1 MSTMSS
7 YSPQIYPPAL
17 PQSQPAHSH
26 SQSHS
31 QSPEHDEQDGDA
43 TPPKS
48 ADAQKLET
56 KPQATFLT
64 KLYALLERPEYQS
77 MIRWDAAGEQI
88 IVERPEQ
95 LALHVLP
102 SIYRQSRFAS
112 FSRQL
117 NIYGFMRKVNLRNVD
132 PAIDDPDAST
142 WSHPTLNRNSPPEVV
157 ANFKRRVP
165 PRLPKPRKR
174 DQLDMSRVG
183 PGNLAPGMTVPSSTH
198 PMALSMAQGKPRT
211 RGFSAPSLPFGF
223 AGTAHLQPAGQPQ
236 PYYNVAPPQKWGGG
250 APYGGTS
257 LPPLTVPGEH
267 TYGSSYGR
275 HIDDPHAP
283 PYGHSSQYPPH
294 HSGQQLPVL
303 RDPAFQY
310 PGYGTGAPGSGA
322 DTSSWSF
329 LPPASSLTSG
339 HSGSLSSLLNPSA
352 NSGSYARPPSS
363 GGFGHGSPDSR
374 PNTGYSV
381 ASSVSSIGG
390 GYDAGEQNPFALR
403 PTTVGGR
410 DDSGR
415 PLGPSYGRHMDD
427 PHASSY
433 GHSSQYP
440 PHPHHSGQ
448 QLPVLRDPTFQ
459 YPGYGT
465 GAPGSGADTSSW
477 SFLPPASSLTSGHS
491 GSLSSL
497 LNPSANSGSYARPPS
512 SGGFGHGSP
521 DSRPNTGY
529 SVASSVSSIGGG
541 GYDGGEQNPFALRP
555 TTVGGRDDSGRPLTP
570 TSAGGVRPGSSK
582 GNGAS
587 SLSIRNGR
595 PRRHSQVSPY
605 PSPYSPYESEAGSRP
620 GTAPDDHLGPQRSRS
635 MAEPYGSFQ
644 GGPAPAEFAYSASGA
659 GVDNGEWM
667 GQRTVRPSTSTSTM
681 SGHSPAS
688 NSALNTPPGMDD
700 NGIATTPPASAHG
713 PSGPFGASEDISR
726 CE

>member
-1 MSTMSS
+1 MTSS
-7 YSPQIYPPAL
+7 YSPTQQQIYPPSL
-17 PQSQPAHSH
+17 PQVQPANSA
-26 SQSHS
+26 
-31 QSPEHDEQDGDA
+31 SPDDHDDGDA

-48 ADAQKLET
+48 DPQKLET

-64 KLYALLERPEYQS
+64 KLYALLERPEYHS

-183 PGNLAPGMTVPSSTH
+183 PGSLAPGLTVPSSH
-198 PMALSMAQGKPRT
+198 MGLSMQGKPRP
-211 RGFSAPSLPFGF
+211 RGFSTPSLPFGF
-223 AGTAHLQPAGQPQ
+223 AGTAHIQPASQPQ
-236 PYYNVAPPQKWGGG
+236 PYYHNVAPPQKWGG
-250 APYGGTS
+250 ATYGNS

-267 TYGSSYGR
+267 GYSSAYR
-275 HIDDPHAP
+275 HLDDPHT
-283 PYGHSSQYPPH
+283 PYGHSSQYPPP
-294 HSGQQLPVL
+294 HSSSQQLPVL
-303 RDPAFQY
+303 RDSTAFQY

-329 LPPASSLTSG
+329 LPPASSLASG

-352 NSGSYARPPSS
+352 NSSYGRPPSS
-363 GGFGHGSPDSR
+363 GGFGHGHGSPDSR

-390 GYDAGEQNPFALR
+390 GYEGGDQNPFALR
-403 PTTVGGR
+403 PT
-410 DDSGR
+410 
-415 PLGPSYGRHMDD
+415 
-427 PHASSY
+427 A
-433 GHSSQYP
+433 
-440 PHPHHSGQ
+440 
-448 QLPVLRDPTFQ
+448 
-459 YPGYGT
+459 
-465 GAPGSGADTSSW
+465 
-477 SFLPPASSLTSGHS
+477 
-491 GSLSSL
+491 
-497 LNPSANSGSYARPPS
+497 
-512 SGGFGHGSP
+512 
-521 DSRPNTGY
+521 
-529 SVASSVSSIGGG
+529 
-541 GYDGGEQNPFALRP
+541 
-555 TTVGGRDDSGRPLTP
+555 GGRDDSGRPLTP
-570 TSAGGVRPGSSK
+570 TSASGVRPGSSK
-582 GNGAS
+582 GGAS
-587 SLSIRNGR
+587 SLSIRNAR

-605 PSPYSPYESEAGSRP
+605 PSPYSPYDSEAGSRP
-620 GTAPDDHLGPQRSRS
+620 GTAPDDHMGPQRSRS
-635 MAEPYGSFQ
+635 MAEPYGFQ

-667 GQRTVRPSTSTSTM
+667 GQRAVRPSTSTSTM

-688 NSALNTPPGMDD
+688 NSALNTPPGIDD
-700 NGIATTPPASAHG
+700 GGIATTPPASGHG
-713 PSGPFGASEDISR
+713 PSAPFGASEDMSR
-726 CE
+726 

>member
-1 MSTMSS
+1 MADVDYTRNMSN
-7 YSPQIYPPAL
+7 YSPTQPQIYPPAL
-17 PQSQPAHSH
+17 PASASQQAA
-26 SQSHS
+26 HS
-31 QSPEHDEQDGDA
+31 QSPEEHDGDGDV

-183 PGNLAPGMTVPSSTH
+183 PGSLAPGLTVPSSTH
-198 PMALSMAQGKPRT
+198 PMSLGMAQGKPRT

-250 APYGGTS
+250 ASYGTS

-267 TYGSSYGR
+267 NYGSSYGR

-283 PYGHSSQYPPH
+283 HYGHSSQYPPH
-294 HSGQQLPVL
+294 HSSQQLPVL
-303 RDPAFQY
+303 RDPTYQY

-329 LPPASSLTSG
+329 LPPASSLTS
-339 HSGSLSSLLNPSA
+339 S
-352 NSGSYARPPSS
+352 
-363 GGFGHGSPDSR
+363 
-374 PNTGYSV
+374 
-381 ASSVSSIGG
+381 
-390 GYDAGEQNPFALR
+390 
-403 PTTVGGR
+403 
-410 DDSGR
+410 
-415 PLGPSYGRHMDD
+415 
-427 PHASSY
+427 
-433 GHSSQYP
+433 
-440 PHPHHSGQ
+440 
-448 QLPVLRDPTFQ
+448 
-459 YPGYGT
+459 
-465 GAPGSGADTSSW
+465 
-477 SFLPPASSLTSGHS
+477 HS

-582 GNGAS
+582 GNAPGAS

-644 GGPAPAEFAYSASGA
+644 SGPAPAEFAYSASG
-659 GVDNGEWM
+659 VDNGEWM
-667 GQRTVRPSTSTSTM
+667 GQRVVRPGTSTSTM

-688 NSALNTPPGMDD
+688 NSALNTPPGIDD
-700 NGIATTPPASAHG
+700 NGIATTPPASGHG
-713 PSGPFGASEDISR
+713 PSGPFGASEDMSR

>member
-1 MSTMSS
+1 MLTMSTMS
-7 YSPQIYPPAL
+7 YSPTQIYPPAL
-17 PQSQPAHSH
+17 PQSQPAN
-26 SQSHS
+26 SQAHS
-31 QSPEHDEQDGDA
+31 QSPEHDEHDGDS

-183 PGNLAPGMTVPSSTH
+183 PGNLAPGMTVPSSH
-198 PMALSMAQGKPRT
+198 PMSLGMAQ
-211 RGFSAPSLPFGF
+211 
-223 AGTAHLQPAGQPQ
+223 GTAHLQPAGQPQ

-250 APYGGTS
+250 GSYGTS

-267 TYGSSYGR
+267 NYGPSYGR
-275 HIDDPHAP
+275 HMDDPHAHS
-283 PYGHSSQYPPH
+283 YGHSSQYPPH
-294 HSGQQLPVL
+294 HSSQQLPVL

-329 LPPASSLTSG
+329 LPPASSL
-339 HSGSLSSLLNPSA
+339 A
-352 NSGSYARPPSS
+352 
-363 GGFGHGSPDSR
+363 
-374 PNTGYSV
+374 
-381 ASSVSSIGG
+381 
-390 GYDAGEQNPFALR
+390 
-403 PTTVGGR
+403 
-410 DDSGR
+410 
-415 PLGPSYGRHMDD
+415 
-427 PHASSY
+427 
-433 GHSSQYP
+433 
-440 PHPHHSGQ
+440 
-448 QLPVLRDPTFQ
+448 
-459 YPGYGT
+459 
-465 GAPGSGADTSSW
+465 
-477 SFLPPASSLTSGHS
+477 SGHS

-555 TTVGGRDDSGRPLTP
+555 TTVGGRDDAGRPLTP

-582 GNGAS
+582 GNGAN

-605 PSPYSPYESEAGSRP
+605 PSPYSPYQSEAGSRP

-688 NSALNTPPGMDD
+688 NSALNTPPGLDD

-726 CE
+726 SDLQF

>member
-1 MSTMSS
+1 MECSAVTRNGGGPKRRIHGWTLARGTGAGPPPTPPGHRASRVPLSASAPEYMEGSRLFWRSFFSPCQPLPPARHVRRMADVFPYPSTMTS
-7 YSPQIYPPAL
+7 YSPSQQQIYPPSL
-17 PQSQPAHSH
+17 PPVQPAHSA
-26 SQSHS
+26 
-31 QSPEHDEQDGDA
+31 SPDDHDDGDA

-48 ADAQKLET
+48 DPQKLET

-64 KLYALLERPEYQS
+64 KLYALLERPEYHS

-183 PGNLAPGMTVPSSTH
+183 PGSLAPGLTVPSSH
-198 PMALSMAQGKPRT
+198 MGLGMQGKPRP
-211 RGFSAPSLPFGF
+211 RGFSTPSLPFGF
-223 AGTAHLQPAGQPQ
+223 AGTAHIQPASQPQ
-236 PYYNVAPPQKWGGG
+236 SYYHNVAPPQKWGGG
-250 APYGGTS
+250 TYANS

-267 TYGSSYGR
+267 GYSSYR
-275 HIDDPHAP
+275 HLDDPHAP
-283 PYGHSSQYPPH
+283 YGHSNQYPPP
-294 HSGQQLPVL
+294 HSAQQLPVL
-303 RDPAFQY
+303 RDSTAFQY

-322 DTSSWSF
+322 DTWSF
-329 LPPASSLTSG
+329 LPPASSLASG

-390 GYDAGEQNPFALR
+390 GYEGDQNPFALR
-403 PTTVGGR
+403 PT
-410 DDSGR
+410 
-415 PLGPSYGRHMDD
+415 
-427 PHASSY
+427 A
-433 GHSSQYP
+433 
-440 PHPHHSGQ
+440 
-448 QLPVLRDPTFQ
+448 
-459 YPGYGT
+459 
-465 GAPGSGADTSSW
+465 GA
-477 SFLPPASSLTSGHS
+477 
-491 GSLSSL
+491 
-497 LNPSANSGSYARPPS
+497 
-512 SGGFGHGSP
+512 
-521 DSRPNTGY
+521 
-529 SVASSVSSIGGG
+529 
-541 GYDGGEQNPFALRP
+541 
-555 TTVGGRDDSGRPLTP
+555 RDDSGRPLTP
-570 TSAGGVRPGSSK
+570 TSASGVRPGSSK
-582 GNGAS
+582 GAS

-605 PSPYSPYESEAGSRP
+605 PSPYSPYDSEAGSRP
-620 GTAPDDHLGPQRSRS
+620 GTAPDADHMGPQRSRS
-635 MAEPYGSFQ
+635 MAEPYGSFH
-644 GGPAPAEFAYSASGA
+644 GAPAPAEFAYSASGA

-667 GQRTVRPSTSTSTM
+667 GQRVVRPGTSTSTM

-688 NSALNTPPGMDD
+688 NSALNTPPGIDD
-700 NGIATTPPASAHG
+700 GGIATTPPASGHG
-713 PSGPFGASEDISR
+713 PSAPFGASEDMSR

>member
-1 MSTMSS
+1 MLF
-7 YSPQIYPPAL
+7 AVCFR
-17 PQSQPAHSH
+17 
-26 SQSHS
+26 
-31 QSPEHDEQDGDA
+31 
-43 TPPKS
+43 
-48 ADAQKLET
+48 KLSNLRI
-56 KPQATFLT
+56 Q
-64 KLYALLERPEYQS
+64 
-77 MIRWDAAGEQI
+77 
-88 IVERPEQ
+88 
-95 LALHVLP
+95 
-102 SIYRQSRFAS
+102 
-112 FSRQL
+112 
-117 NIYGFMRKVNLRNVD
+117 IYGFMRKVNLRNVD

-142 WSHPTLNRNSPPEVV
+142 WCMCTYIGLSYHGTNIHLFTAHPTLNRNSPAEVV

-174 DQLDMSRVG
+174 DQLDISRVG
-183 PGNLAPGMTVPSSTH
+183 PGNLAPGLTVPSSTH
-198 PMALSMAQGKPRT
+198 PMSIGMAQGKPRT

-236 PYYNVAPPQKWGGG
+236 PYYNVAPPQKWGGS
-250 APYGGTS
+250 YGTS

-267 TYGSSYGR
+267 GYGPSYGR
-275 HIDDPHAP
+275 HMDDPHAP

-294 HSGQQLPVL
+294 HPSQQLPVL
-303 RDPAFQY
+303 RDPSFQY

-329 LPPASSLTSG
+329 LPPASSLTS
-339 HSGSLSSLLNPSA
+339 S
-352 NSGSYARPPSS
+352 
-363 GGFGHGSPDSR
+363 
-374 PNTGYSV
+374 
-381 ASSVSSIGG
+381 
-390 GYDAGEQNPFALR
+390 
-403 PTTVGGR
+403 
-410 DDSGR
+410 
-415 PLGPSYGRHMDD
+415 
-427 PHASSY
+427 
-433 GHSSQYP
+433 
-440 PHPHHSGQ
+440 
-448 QLPVLRDPTFQ
+448 
-459 YPGYGT
+459 
-465 GAPGSGADTSSW
+465 
-477 SFLPPASSLTSGHS
+477 HS

-582 GNGAS
+582 GNAPGAS

-605 PSPYSPYESEAGSRP
+605 PSPYSPYDSEAGSRP

-635 MAEPYGSFQ
+635 MAEPYGSFHN
-644 GGPAPAEFAYSASGA
+644 GPAPAEFAYSASGA

-667 GQRTVRPSTSTSTM
+667 GQRGVRPSTSTSTM

-700 NGIATTPPASAHG
+700 NGIATTPPASGHG
-713 PSGPFGASEDISR
+713 PTGPFGASEDMSR

>member
-1 MSTMSS
+1 MLDILPRTMSS
-7 YSPQIYPPAL
+7 YSPTQQSQIYPPAL
-17 PQSQPAHSH
+17 PQQSQQPP
-26 SQSHS
+26 HS
-31 QSPEHDEQDGDA
+31 QSPEEHDDGDA

-48 ADAQKLET
+48 ADSQKLET

-64 KLYALLERPEYQS
+64 KLYAYAPERPEYQS

-117 NIYGFMRKVNLRNVD
+117 NSTYAMLIQPLTIPMRAPGLTRH
-132 PAIDDPDAST
+132 ST
-142 WSHPTLNRNSPPEVV
+142 ETPPEVV

-174 DQLDMSRVG
+174 DQIDISRVG
-183 PGNLAPGMTVPSSTH
+183 PGSLAPGLTVPSSTH
-198 PMALSMAQGKPRT
+198 PMSLGMVQGKPRT

-236 PYYNVAPPQKWGGG
+236 PYYNVAPPQKWGGS
-250 APYGGTS
+250 YGTS
-257 LPPLTVPGEH
+257 LPPLTVPASTATVPVTAVTWMIH
-267 TYGSSYGR
+267 TLPTMAIPANTHHTIPASS
-275 HIDDPHAP
+275 
-283 PYGHSSQYPPH
+283 
-294 HSGQQLPVL
+294 
-303 RDPAFQY
+303 
-310 PGYGTGAPGSGA
+310 APGSGA

-329 LPPASSLTSG
+329 LPPASSLTSS

-363 GGFGHGSPDSR
+363 GGF
-374 PNTGYSV
+374 
-381 ASSVSSIGG
+381 A
-390 GYDAGEQNPFALR
+390 
-403 PTTVGGR
+403 
-410 DDSGR
+410 
-415 PLGPSYGRHMDD
+415 
-427 PHASSY
+427 
-433 GHSSQYP
+433 
-440 PHPHHSGQ
+440 
-448 QLPVLRDPTFQ
+448 
-459 YPGYGT
+459 
-465 GAPGSGADTSSW
+465 
-477 SFLPPASSLTSGHS
+477 
-491 GSLSSL
+491 
-497 LNPSANSGSYARPPS
+497 
-512 SGGFGHGSP
+512 HGSP

-555 TTVGGRDDSGRPLTP
+555 TTVGGRDESGRPLTP

-582 GNGAS
+582 GNPPGAS

-605 PSPYSPYESEAGSRP
+605 PSPYSPYDSEAGSRP

-635 MAEPYGSFQ
+635 MAEPYGSFHN
-644 GGPAPAEFAYSASGA
+644 GPAPAEFAYSASGA

-667 GQRTVRPSTSTSTM
+667 GQRGVRPSTSTSTM

-688 NSALNTPPGMDD
+688 NSALNTPPGIDD
-700 NGIATTPPASAHG
+700 NGIATTPPASGHG
-713 PSGPFGASEDISR
+713 PTGPFGASEDMSR

>member
-1 MSTMSS
+1 MSS
-7 YSPQIYPPAL
+7 YSPTQSQIYPPSI
-17 PQSQPAHSH
+17 PSVQQSQQSHQSQQPA
-26 SQSHS
+26 HS
-31 QSPEHDEQDGDA
+31 QSPEEHDGDGDA

-77 MIRWDAAGEQI
+77 MIRWDTAGEQI

-183 PGNLAPGMTVPSSTH
+183 PGSLAPGLTVPSSTH
-198 PMALSMAQGKPRT
+198 PMSLGMAQ
-211 RGFSAPSLPFGF
+211 
-223 AGTAHLQPAGQPQ
+223 GTAHLQPAGQPQ
-236 PYYNVAPPQKWGGG
+236 PYYNVPPPQKWGG
-250 APYGGTS
+250 ASYGGS

-267 TYGSSYGR
+267 SYGSSYGR
-275 HIDDPHAP
+275 HIDDPHAS
-283 PYGHSSQYPPH
+283 PYGHSGQYPPH
-294 HSGQQLPVL
+294 HSSQQLPVL

-390 GYDAGEQNPFALR
+390 GGYDA
-403 PTTVGGR
+403 
-410 DDSGR
+410 
-415 PLGPSYGRHMDD
+415 
-427 PHASSY
+427 
-433 GHSSQYP
+433 
-440 PHPHHSGQ
+440 
-448 QLPVLRDPTFQ
+448 
-459 YPGYGT
+459 
-465 GAPGSGADTSSW
+465 
-477 SFLPPASSLTSGHS
+477 
-491 GSLSSL
+491 
-497 LNPSANSGSYARPPS
+497 
-512 SGGFGHGSP
+512 
-521 DSRPNTGY
+521 
-529 SVASSVSSIGGG
+529 
-541 GYDGGEQNPFALRP
+541 GEQNPFALRP

-582 GNGAS
+582 GNPPGAS

-605 PSPYSPYESEAGSRP
+605 PSPYSPYESDAGSRP

-667 GQRTVRPSTSTSTM
+667 GQRNVRPSTSTSTM

-688 NSALNTPPGMDD
+688 NSALNTPPGIDD
-700 NGIATTPPASAHG
+700 NGIATTPPASGHG

-726 CE
+726 FSSDLGFYGVTDGVKAPIHA